1 MYFLDTCAQTSKHVT
16 VVAGYITE
24 AKKEV
29 SRETQRI
36 SAETVGQESQQPTAM
51 TMTEKRSVCHDQND
65 KETSQEENTRT
76 SYTVEVTLNNDVVE
90 KEVVVEETVVSETW
104 AEGDKK
110 PFSSQEKSL
119 ADDESKSSKSD
130 AADTTQVDNSAQ
142 APDKILSPSVDLDFP
157 GHVQKDVGNDNDIN
171 NPRSVTPVIQKPNDV
186 LSQDLGGNQTDNNV
200 NAVQKL
206 EEKEDKTE
214 KSNAN
219 LKRESSQPSE
229 SADIPGTSD
238 EKNKVGD
245 VVRKEV
251 DTKTAGNKKFFY
263 FSYLEITISC
273 MLYERLRR
281 LVVPFEVFINMNNP
295 NKYKYRHEMLLAL
308 IL

>member
-1 MYFLDTCAQTSKHVT
+1 MHFLDTSAQTSKRVT

-29 SRETQRI
+29 SGETQRT
-36 SAETVGQESQQPTAM
+36 SAETVGQGSQQPTAM
-51 TMTEKRSVCHDQND
+51 TEKTSVCHDQNG

-90 KEVVVEETVVSETW
+90 KEVVEIKDIVVEETVVSKTW

-110 PFSSQEKSL
+110 PFSSLEKSL

-130 AADTTQVDNSAQ
+130 AADTTEVDNSAQ
-142 APDKILSPSVDLDFP
+142 APDKILSPSADLDFP
-157 GHVQKDVGNDNDIN
+157 GHVQKDVGNDNGIN
-171 NPRSVTPVIQKPNDV
+171 NPRSETPVIQKPNEVLPQLDV
-186 LSQDLGGNQTDNNV
+186 ILKDLGVNQTDNNV

-206 EEKEDKTE
+206 EEKEDKMME

-245 VVRKEV
+245 VVQKEV
-251 DTKTAGNKKFFY
+251 DTKTAGNKTFF
-263 FSYLEITISC
+263 
-273 MLYERLRR
+273 
-281 LVVPFEVFINMNNP
+281 
-295 NKYKYRHEMLLAL
+295 
-308 IL
+308 

>member
-1 MYFLDTCAQTSKHVT
+1 MT

-29 SRETQRI
+29 SGETQRT
-36 SAETVGQESQQPTAM
+36 SAQTVGQGSRQPTAM
-51 TMTEKRSVCHDQND
+51 TDKTSVCHDQNG

-90 KEVVVEETVVSETW
+90 KEVVEIKDIVVEETVISETR

-119 ADDESKSSKSD
+119 AEDESKSSKSD
-130 AADTTQVDNSAQ
+130 AADTTEVDNSAEV
-142 APDKILSPSVDLDFP
+142 PDKILLPSADLDFP
-157 GHVQKDVGNDNDIN
+157 GHVQKHVGNDNDIN
-171 NPRSVTPVIQKPNDV
+171 NPRSETPVVQKPNDV
-186 LSQDLGGNQTDNNV
+186 LPQLDVISKDLGGNQTDDNV

-206 EEKEDKTE
+206 EEKEDNMENT
-214 KSNAN
+214 NVN

-238 EKNKVGD
+238 ENNKVGD
-245 VVRKEV
+245 VVQKEV
-251 DTKTAGNKKFFY
+251 NTKLAGNKKCFH
-263 FSYLEITISC
+263 FSYLEITISG
-273 MLYERLRR
+273 R
-281 LVVPFEVFINMNNP
+281 PI
-295 NKYKYRHEMLLAL
+295 
-308 IL
+308 